1 MATLTETAY
10 YTKKFIAGAVFLL
23 IFVFVAKLSLNYYQ
37 AHQASQIPPPTP
49 TPAPAFGKLPALKLP
64 AKDSQVVNFRIETVN
79 GKIPEMAT
87 IEKVYF
93 IPPRPAYTFFTK
105 ERALSFG
112 RKFGFTNEPVV
123 LSGEEYRWTDPEL
136 LDRTFS
142 LNIFTN
148 NFTLDYKFAND
159 PTIFSD
165 FVLPKKREAESFAR
179 SYLSSR
185 NVMPENLSKGE
196 ITSEFLVFDGQN
208 IKKALNLSEA
218 NLIQVDFLRKNIN
231 ELPVLTK
238 EHHKGLVSFLISGA
252 KDKKKKILKL
262 EYILWLVDSENTATY
277 PLKTGEE
284 AFEELKIGGGAI
296 ISGGQQTTAAI
307 RNVYLAYLDTKEYQ
321 AFLQP
326 IFVFEGDGRF
336 VAYVAAVK
344 EEWTE

>member
-1 MATLTETAY
+1 MTTLTETAY
-10 YTKKFIAGAVFLL
+10 YTKKILAGAVFLL
-23 IFVFVAKLSLNYYQ
+23 IFVFIAKLSLNYYRDY
-37 AHQASQIPPPTP
+37 QASQVPPPTP
-49 TPAPAFGKLPALKLP
+49 APAPAFGKLPTLKLP
-64 AKDSQVVNFRIETVN
+64 ARDNKVVNFRIETVN
-79 GKIPEMAT
+79 GKIPEMPT

-123 LSGEEYRWTDPEL
+123 LSGEEYHWTDPEL
-136 LDRTFS
+136 LDLTFT

-148 NFTLDYKFAND
+148 NFISDYKFAND
-159 PTIFSD
+159 PAIFSD
-165 FVLPKKREAESFAR
+165 FVLPEKREAESFAR

-185 NVMPENLSKGE
+185 NVMPEDLSKGE

-208 IKKALNLSEA
+208 INKAPDPSKA
-218 NLIQVDFLRKNIN
+218 NLVQVDFLRENIN
-231 ELPVLTK
+231 KLPVLTK
-238 EHHKGLVSFLISGA
+238 EHNKGLVFFLISGSQ
-252 KDKKKKILKL
+252 DKKKKILKL
-262 EYILWLVDSENTATY
+262 EYVLWSVDLENTATY

-326 IFVFEGDGRF
+326 IFVFEGDGGF